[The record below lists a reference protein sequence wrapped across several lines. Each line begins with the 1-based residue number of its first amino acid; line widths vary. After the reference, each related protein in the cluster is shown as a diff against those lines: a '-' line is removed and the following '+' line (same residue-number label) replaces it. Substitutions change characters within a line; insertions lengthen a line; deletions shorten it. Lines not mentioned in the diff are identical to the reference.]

1 MTGIG
6 VIVLAGSVCGVLDL
20 ISASALFRLKGGTFE
35 RLLQFI
41 ASGAFG
47 ESAFK
52 GGKRSAGVGFLFHLF
67 IAFTAAAVYY
77 ATSRSMTFLVSHAFA
92 CGIVYGVLIHLFMS
106 FIVIPLSRAPKRK
119 FSASSFLSQLAVHM
133 FIVGLSISLIVRHF
147 S

>member
-6 VIVLAGSVCGVLDL
+6 VIFLAGSVCGVLDL

-52 GGKRSAGVGFLFHLF
+52 GGKRSAGVGFLFHSLSPLRQRLF
-67 IAFTAAAVYY
+67 TTRQAAV
-77 ATSRSMTFLVSHAFA
+77 
-92 CGIVYGVLIHLFMS
+92 
-106 FIVIPLSRAPKRK
+106 
-119 FSASSFLSQLAVHM
+119 
-133 FIVGLSISLIVRHF
+133 
-147 S
+147 

>member
-6 VIVLAGSVCGVLDL
+6 VIVVAGSVCGVRDL

-52 GGKRSAGVGFLFHLF
+52 GGKRSAGVGFLFHFF

-77 ATSRSMTFLVSHAFA
+77 ATSRRMTFFVSHPFPYS
-92 CGIVYGVLIHLFMS
+92 IVYRVLIHLFIS
-106 FIVIPLSRAPKRK
+106 FIVIHPSQSPNRK
-119 FSASSFLSQLAVHM
+119 FSPSSFLVPLVY
-133 FIVGLSISLIVRHF
+133 
-147 S
+147 

>member
-52 GGKRSAGVGFLFHLF
+52 GGKRSAGVGFLFHLN
-67 IAFTAAAVYY
+67 AD
-77 ATSRSMTFLVSHAFA
+77 SRSEEHTSELQSHLNLVCRLLLEKKKQPEQRST
-92 CGIVYGVLIHLFMS
+92 VMQR
-106 FIVIPLSRAPKRK
+106 RA
-119 FSASSFLSQLAVHM
+119 QEC
-133 FIVGLSISLIVRHF
+133 
-147 S
+147 